1 MKVSRLMSAREFKAY
16 MEGKTI
22 RPLHDWS
29 DCDNNTIDGMVV
41 CFAPADESCHIL
53 DILDMGMGYIFA
65 TFEINAKHLSLG
77 TGWYGGEPHTE
88 YYAGCYNK
96 RIAKLVGYQ
105 KIARWD

>member
-29 DCDNNTIDGMVV
+29 GSQNNTIDGKVV
-41 CFAPADESCHIL
+41 CFAPSDESWYVLECL
-53 DILDMGMGYIFA
+53 NNGNGYIFA

-77 TGWYGGEPHTE
+77 TGWYMGEPCTE
-88 YYAGCYNK
+88 YYAGFYNK